1 MNSFKAEI
9 IKLLNKV
16 DRLDKFV
23 DTLLTPVGNRLYLFL
38 NRINELYCT
47 FYFDSL
53 TEEGCEYYEKL
64 LKITTEEGETL
75 ENRRSK
81 IQAKWLSNNHNSIN
95 LIRSICSSWNDGE
108 AEADFIDGKIV
119 LQFVKTIGTP
129 ANLDSLLQAI
139 NEVKPAHI
147 PILTLYRY
155 LIIEEIHEVK
165 TIEEMETLDIDMF
178 DF

>member
-16 DRLDKFV
+16 YRLDEFV
-23 DTLLTPVGNRLYLFL
+23 DMLLTPVGNRLYLFL
-38 NRINELYCT
+38 NRVNELYCT

-53 TEEGCEYYEKL
+53 TEEGCEYYEEL
-64 LKITTEEGETL
+64 LKITPEESDTL

-139 NEVKPAHI
+139 NEIKPAHI

-178 DF
+178 EF